1 MDIERCSS
9 HGSQSKL
16 RIRRGLNGI
25 FVQRQCNA
33 CLDGIGESVELAAF
47 AKGNSFPYWLT
58 EKKPNSKKRDYS
70 AHLKSKFWH
79 ALKLVV
85 FERDGYL
92 CMACKRAGVETEAT
106 ALGHKHYRTFGH
118 EQPEDVEASC
128 NDCEQAERQQRIS
141 GFKGRG

>member
-1 MDIERCSS
+1 LDIERCSS

-92 CMACKRAGVETEAT
+92 CMACKRGGIETEST
-106 ALGHKHYRTFGH
+106 DLSHLTYERFG
-118 EQPEDVEASC
+118 EELPADVEASC
-128 NDCEQAERQQRIS
+128 DPHNQAERIQRIS
-141 GFKGRG
+141 GFKR